1 MAKRLNTKLLLRLLV
16 FAGVPVAAIIV
27 VAVSGWWAGEDPERY
42 VQDAKAY
49 MDAGEWT
56 PAWLSIRK
64 AVTVKGGAGKRPEV
78 QFMLGQ
84 IALKQQPPAYQPALQ
99 AFRQAVSL
107 KPDYVEAQRELAQL
121 YLHMRFLKEART
133 EIARLIQMA
142 PSDGQAYAWAAVVE
156 QASAEAEPI
165 QSKRAPFYEA
175 VVDRCRA
182 GIQKAPDLLELYLRM
197 AMAYERLSQ
206 AEKVAQVL
214 DLAIKNNPK
223 NPDAYVLKAQSL
235 AVAGKLDDANKV
247 LQQGIEKAGES
258 SRLYVMQAEV
268 AQRKKAPDQGREFL
282 TKAMAVDPTDL
293 TVYLRLAGM
302 YRSDNDREKALAI
315 IAQGLEQPDDLKGLT
330 EEEIKRRKALKFE
343 LKFQQADI
351 CIDMGNAAK
360 ADPLIEALAKEA
372 EAMAAEMPAVAA
384 PVYYLRGKRALLNM
398 QIRQAITYLEMARDK
413 QATTQVR
420 LLLARVYLLADEL
433 GAAQRELDAVQNEQR
448 EPGAMA
454 LAKRSLAEVQFR
466 LHDFE
471 SAIRN
476 ARDALAVNPDDTTM
490 RLLTAQ
496 SLMFR
501 GRSAE
506 ALKEAQTAAD
516 RDKDNAEPFLL
527 MADIYKELKRP
538 ADVEAAFRRAS
549 AVAKNS
555 MRVAQRYVSYLK
567 ETNQPD
573 KIKAFEAEARKNFSE
588 EEVIILT
595 SPVEDV
601 ERVLKARTEKE
612 DAPASTWLALA
623 RLYQYTERIDP
634 AKNALRKALAKAE
647 ENSLGWRQAWQQ
659 LFSLELGTDSYDKA
673 AALIDQLKKA
683 DPKATEVMFYDAL
696 LALSQNKPDEAVAQ
710 LRNVIQANMT
720 LSQAHFI
727 LGQVLARQRKLDEA
741 IAEITKT
748 LELRPQLIPARL
760 LLGRIYLTL
769 GNYTAVLSEAN
780 EALKFDPRYV
790 PALDLKATAHAGLG
804 AWDQAAAAREE
815 IARIVPNYVNN
826 LIALGALAIQRHD
839 PQKAEEIFRRA
850 YVLEPD
856 NLLLV
861 RGMADFYASTNR
873 PAQGEKMLDEYIDRH
888 KDQAVAYGARGEFA
902 ARTAGPA
909 EAEKYYRKAA
919 ELSPNDPGPLV
930 ALADGYGRIGEWAKA
945 EAVYRQAIERGP
957 KDASP
962 RRRLA
967 DIYMLQG
974 KLPEAKA
981 AIDEVLGADPKDAG
995 ALVIAGR
1002 IASRMDKTDDA
1013 RRFMEAAL
1021 GVDPNYGEAKYRLAE
1036 LYAGPLPEK
1045 ALDLLSAIE
1054 PADTAFE
1061 KAMLLRSDINTRR
1074 ILLPDAIYDLRR
1086 LLDFRPNSISGRLAL
1101 ASKYMAVRS
1110 PEKAEELFKQLSRER
1125 LDQDPVMLAAIAD
1138 AQAFQQHYAE
1148 ALANYETSRKLR
1160 PESAEALSGEARCL
1174 VAMNRTSEAIE
1185 RVRKVM
1191 DDYPK
1196 EVWPRIALVAIYLR
1210 TNQLDKAFDTI
1221 KTGLVNRQDWEQG
1234 YVMLADLLMQQKN
1247 LDEARKALAAGL
1259 AALPKSVPLRSAMAT
1274 VEVNANR
1281 PEAAR
1286 KILQSLAEEF
1296 KTLYGESPEK
1306 IDKLRP
1312 YMPSVRVYS
1321 LALYNLGQTDEAL
1334 KWGMMLWALD
1344 PTDIANA
1351 NNMAWILAT
1360 TYKDYTRAGDMI
1372 RRCLALLPNHP
1383 QVLDTAGWIAFLSG
1397 KYPEAAD
1404 NLLASIKY
1412 GDNAEA
1418 HYHLGRVYEARD
1430 RLDEAREQYQK
1441 AIDMNLGG
1449 RDLEDAQKRLKQAR
1463 K

>member
-16 FAGVPVAAIIV
+16 FAGVPLAAIIV

-56 PAWLSIRK
+56 PAWLTIRK
-64 AVTVKGGAGKRPEV
+64 AVKAGAGKRPEV

-84 IALKQQPPAYQPALQ
+84 IALKQQPPAAQPALQ
-99 AFRQAVSL
+99 AFRQAVNL

-121 YLHMRFLKEART
+121 YLRMRFLKEART

-142 PSDGQAYAWAAVVE
+142 PSDGQAYAWAAVAE
-156 QASAEAEPI
+156 QAFAEAEPI

-175 VVDRCRA
+175 MVDRCRA
-182 GIQKAPDLLELYLRM
+182 GIQKAPDLLELYVRM
-197 AMAYERLSQ
+197 AIAYERLSQ
-206 AEKVAQVL
+206 SEKVAEVL

-223 NPDAYVLKAQSL
+223 NPDAYVLKAQRL
-235 AVAGKLDDANKV
+235 AIIGKLDDANKV
-247 LQQGIEKAGES
+247 LQQGIEKVGEN
-258 SRLYVMQAEV
+258 SRLYVMLADV
-268 AQRKKAPDQGREFL
+268 AQRKRAPEQGREFL
-282 TKAMAVDPTDL
+282 TKALAIDPKNEAA
-293 TVYLRLAGM
+293 YLRLAGM
-302 YRSDNDREKALAI
+302 YRADNDREKALAI
-315 IAQGLEQPDDLKGLT
+315 LLQGLEQLPDSKDLKFNL
-330 EEEIKRRKALKFE
+330 
-343 LKFQQADI
+343 ADVY
-351 CIDMGNAAK
+351 IDVGNAAK
-360 ADPLIEALAKEA
+360 ADALIEALAKD
-372 EAMAAEMPAVAA
+372 AADVA
-384 PVYYLRGKRALLNM
+384 PVYYLRGRRALLNM

-448 EPGAMA
+448 DPAAMA

-476 ARDALAVNPDDTTM
+476 ARDVLAVNPDDTMM
-490 RLLTAQ
+490 RILLAQ

-516 RDKDNAEPFLL
+516 RDKDNAEPLLL

-538 ADVEAAFRRAS
+538 ADAEAAFRRAL
-549 AVAKNS
+549 AVGKNS
-555 MRVAQRYVSYLK
+555 LRVAQRYVSYLK

-573 KIKAFEAEARKNFSE
+573 KIKAFEVEARKNFSE
-588 EEVIILT
+588 EEVIELT
-595 SPVEDV
+595 GAVEDV

-634 AKNALRKALAKAE
+634 AKDALRKALAKAE
-647 ENSLGWRQAWQQ
+647 ENSRDWRQAWQQ
-659 LFSLELGTDSYDKA
+659 LFSLELGTDAYDKA

-710 LRNVIQANMT
+710 LRNVIAANKT

-741 IAEITKT
+741 IAEITRT

-760 LLGRIYLTL
+760 LLGRIYLSQ
-769 GNYTAVLSEAN
+769 GNYTAVLSEVN

-826 LIALGALAIQRHD
+826 LVALGALAIQRHD

-850 YVLEPD
+850 YALEPD

-861 RGMADFYASTNR
+861 RGMADFYAGTNR
-873 PAQGEKMLDEYIDRH
+873 PAQGEKILDEYIDRH
-888 KDQAVAYGARGEFA
+888 KDQVTAYGARGEFA
-902 ARTAGPA
+902 VRTAGPA
-909 EAEKYYRKAA
+909 EAEKHYRKAA
-919 ELSPNDPGPLV
+919 ELAPNDPGPLV
-930 ALADGYGRIGEWAKA
+930 ALADGYGQIGEWAKA
-945 EAVYRQAIERGP
+945 EAVYRQAIQRGS
-957 KDASP
+957 KNASAK
-962 RRRLA
+962 RRLA

-981 AIDEVLGADPKDAG
+981 AIDEILGADPKDAG

-1054 PADTAFE
+1054 PTDGAFE
-1061 KAMLLRSDINTRR
+1061 KAMLLRADINTRR

-1086 LLDFRPNSISGRLAL
+1086 LLDFRPNSIPGRLAL

-1110 PEKAEELFKQLSRER
+1110 PEKAEELLKQLSRER
-1125 LDQDPVMLAAIAD
+1125 LDQDPALLAAIAD
-1138 AQAFQQHYAE
+1138 AQAWQQHYAE
-1148 ALANYETSRKLR
+1148 ALANYEKARKLR
-1160 PESAEALSGEARCL
+1160 PEYAEALSGEARCL
-1174 VAMNRTSEAIE
+1174 VAMNRTNEAID

-1191 DDYPK
+1191 DDYPM
-1196 EVWPRIALVAIYLR
+1196 EVWPRIALVAIYVR
-1210 TNQLDKAFDTI
+1210 TNQSAKAFDTI

-1234 YVMLADLLMQQKN
+1234 YVMLADLLLQEKN
-1247 LDEARKALAAGL
+1247 IDEARKALAAGL
-1259 AALPKSVPLRSAMAT
+1259 AALPKSVSLRAAMAT

-1281 PEAAR
+1281 PDAAR
-1286 KILQSLAEEF
+1286 KILASLAEEF
-1296 KTLYGESPEK
+1296 KTLYSESPEK

-1351 NNMAWILAT
+1351 NNMAWILAD

-1412 GDNAEA
+1412 GDNPEA

-1449 RDLEDAQKRLKQAR
+1449 KNLEDAQKRLKQAR